1 MIEIDVNMTFTYTP
15 EALWSMI
22 CGSAWES
29 WEWWYGWRY
38 EGGDWDKPCDLWV
51 IVDNPWEDNE
61 QVSPLAA
68 DNTLCA
74 LVTLPDIVR
83 AIEELKDHST
93 VMDCLRNEDF
103 DAVYGDVVMQQA
115 VFGEVIYG

>member
-29 WEWWYGWRY
+29 WSWWRY
-38 EGGDWDKPCDLWV
+38 LDYYGGDWDKPCDLWV
-51 IVDNPWEDNE
+51 AVEGPWEDGLL
-61 QVSPLAA
+61 S
-68 DNTLCA
+68 A

-83 AIEELKDHST
+83 ALEELKDHS
-93 VMDCLRNEDF
+93 VIMECLRNEDF
-103 DAVYGDVVMQQA
+103 DAVYGDAVMQQA
-115 VFGEVIYG
+115 VFGEIIYG